1 MDSKMAIEI
10 TDPRSAPTSFIDGML
25 LPHIKNPEDVSL
37 LRTMMV
43 ATTIG
48 LSIIIATI
56 TVSLYAAL
64 LYIPYYLIFM
74 GPVTLA
80 MHNIAHRPMM
90 KKKGVD
96 RIIINLGS
104 ATLGYA
110 PDGYSAHHLSMHHKE
125 GNAHSDLS
133 STMKYQRDSF
143 LHFLHYYF
151 TFLILGPFTL
161 FSYLK
166 KRKRKRIYQRFI
178 IGEASWWIFI
188 GIVAVFNWPAAI
200 LVFAVPTIT
209 TRFLLMAG
217 NWAQHAFI
225 EPEGWED
232 QYSSVTTFVN
242 SGYNKRCFNDGYH
255 LIHHLKPAA
264 HWTEMPKRFEEV
276 LPKVLE
282 RNSLVFDGIDYFVI
296 WALLM
301 TKRHKFLASKLL
313 YLELDLDEKIALIK
327 HRLKPIPA
335 P

>member
-1 MDSKMAIEI
+1 MAIEI
-10 TDPRSAPTSFIDGML
+10 TDPRSAPQSFIDGML
-25 LPHIKNPEDVSL
+25 LPLIKNPEDVSL
-37 LRTMMV
+37 LRTMII

-48 LSIIIATI
+48 LGIIVAT
-56 TVSLYAAL
+56 VAAVPYAVF

-96 RIIINLGS
+96 RIIINLAS
-104 ATLGYA
+104 ATLGFA

-133 STMKYQRDSF
+133 STMKYQRDSVF
-143 LHFLHYYF
+143 HFLHYYF
-151 TFLILGPFTL
+151 TFLFLGPFTL

-166 KRKRKRIYQRFI
+166 KRKRKRIYRRLI
-178 IGEASWWIFI
+178 IGELSWWLFI
-188 GIVAVFNWPAAI
+188 GFIAFLNWKAAI
-200 LVFAVPTIT
+200 FVFIIPTIS

-225 EPEGWED
+225 EPVGWED
-232 QYSSVTTFVN
+232 QFSSVTTFIN

-276 LPKVLE
+276 LPKILE
-282 RNSLVFDGIDYFVI
+282 RNALVFDGIDYFVI
-296 WALLM
+296 WLLLM
-301 TKRHKFLASKLL
+301 THRHRYLASKLL
-313 YLELDLDEKIALIK
+313 FIDLDLDEKIALIK
-327 HRLKPIPA
+327 HRLEPIPA
-335 P
+335 PS